1 MHPKLKHPFRF
12 LYWIT
17 FFFSMQYGLVLY
29 INSSFLELSVGE
41 KIVGLVFTIAALLS
55 ILVLLEM
62 PRILNRFGNYK
73 TAIFFAISNAVSLIL
88 LGTGKSGYT
97 VVFSF
102 FLYTITNYSLFLTLD
117 VFIGDYTLLG
127 EVGRTRGL
135 FLTIRNFAILLS
147 PLAAVFL
154 LAKANYFGVYVIASL
169 FTLVTL
175 FFIFPHFRNF
185 PDPIYKRIR
194 VRETFK
200 KILGDANLKK
210 IYATEF
216 LLCFFYSWMIIY
228 TPIYLREH
236 VGLSWSEVGII
247 FTIMLIPFALV
258 EYPLGRLSD
267 KMGEKK
273 ILSFGF
279 LIISFATLAIFFI
292 KTQNIFTWALVLFIT
307 RIGAATIEVMN
318 ESYFF
323 TKIRPSDAGLISFFR
338 NMFPLSFVISPL
350 IAIPVLLFIPSLRYL
365 YIVLGA
371 ILFSGFFISLRLRD
385 VK

>member
-1 MHPKLKHPFRF
+1 
-12 LYWIT
+12 
-17 FFFSMQYGLVLY
+17 MQYGLVLY

-323 TKIRPSDAGLISFFR
+323 KKIRPSDAGLISFFR